1 MKKVIVII
9 AILVAAAAC
18 GGGATGG
25 TSGGGYTA
33 AYRPAQPNALSG
45 APSKSSGT
53 TDSASTN
60 PGVNSAVPAIQGPQV
75 IRQAQ
80 LTISVGAGTFDSK
93 LATVRALVQLQQGFT
108 SGTDAQASPA
118 NPNEQIRSGVIS
130 FMVPAAKFDDTIDQ
144 LSKLGK
150 VQNEHIS
157 GNDVSA
163 QYVDL
168 QARLANMEAQRNA
181 MLALLGKAQ
190 TVSDII
196 AVQNQLGQITQQ
208 IEQLKGQISYIE
220 HNTTYSTVSVNILEA
235 GAPAQ
240 TTSVDSWG
248 FASAI
253 TDADQLHHHG
263 ARRDRTDRD
272 PARTRLPPVAAP
284 RLPNAETRL
293 KGIPKWAGIDPGP
306 LIYAAETT
314 GRSSNLQR

>member
-1 MKKVIVII
+1 MKKVLVII

-18 GGGATGG
+18 GGGGG
-25 TSGGGYTA
+25 AGSTSGGGSSLSYA
-33 AYRPAQPNALSG
+33 PAQQNAQSG
-45 APSKSSGT
+45 APSKSNGS
-53 TDSASTN
+53 TDTAN
-60 PGVNSAVPAIQGPQV
+60 PTVNSSVPAIQGPQV

-93 LATVRALVQLQQGFT
+93 LAAVRALVQLQQGFI

-220 HNTTYSTVSVNILEA
+220 HNTTYSTVSVNILET

-253 TDADQLHHHG
+253 TDAAHNFVTTINYIITGLG
-263 ARRDRTDRD
+263 AIGPIVILLGLGFLLWRRRGF
-272 PARTRLPPVAAP
+272 PLPKRA
-284 RLPNAETRL
+284 
-293 KGIPKWAGIDPGP
+293 
-306 LIYAAETT
+306 
-314 GRSSNLQR
+314 

>member
-1 MKKVIVII
+1 MKKVLVII

-18 GGGATGG
+18 GGAGSSGADTTALRENAPLTSNGATGG
-25 TSGGGYTA
+25 PTKA
-33 AYRPAQPNALSG
+33 NPQP
-45 APSKSSGT
+45 GT
-53 TDSASTN
+53 VDSAN
-60 PGVNSAVPAIQGPQV
+60 PTVNSAVPAIQGPQV

-80 LTISVGAGTFDSK
+80 LTINVGAGTFDAK
-93 LATVRALVQLQQGFT
+93 LAAVRALVQSQQGFI
-108 SGTDAQASPA
+108 SGTDAQASPT

-168 QARLANMEAQRNA
+168 HARLGNMEAQRNA
-181 MLALLGKAQ
+181 MLALLGRAQ

-235 GAPAQ
+235 GAPVK
-240 TTSVDSWG
+240 TTPVDSWG
-248 FASAI
+248 FASAL
-253 TDADQLHHHG
+253 TDAAHNFVTTINYVITGLG
-263 ARRDRTDRD
+263 AIGPIVILLGLGYLLWRRRGS
-272 PARTRLPPVAAP
+272 PLPRRA
-284 RLPNAETRL
+284 
-293 KGIPKWAGIDPGP
+293 
-306 LIYAAETT
+306 
-314 GRSSNLQR
+314 